1 MNNTLP
7 VANEILRQ
15 LGGLSKLSVMIGAR
29 NFVGAGDGLRFK
41 IGTNAKRVAHVAITL
56 TPMDTY
62 EVAFFSKSFKKAS
75 LVTDV
80 YADNLRAVIEQNT
93 GMYLSL

>member
-1 MNNTLP
+1 
-7 VANEILRQ
+7 
-15 LGGLSKLSVMIGAR
+15 
-29 NFVGAGDGLRFK
+29 
-41 IGTNAKRVAHVAITL
+41 
-56 TPMDTY
+56 MDTY